1 MSGEKFDVDADAI
14 RELAGLLD
22 ETGLTEIE
30 LENGDRKLRVARG
43 TVAVQAAASVLASSP
58 TSAHAANASEA
69 AEAAHPGAVNAP
81 MVGTVF
87 LAAEPGAPAFV
98 KFGDSVAEGDTLL
111 IIEAMKVMNPIRAP
125 HGGTVTRIYVENGGP
140 VEYGQ
145 AMLLI
150 E

>member
-1 MSGEKFDVDADAI
+1 MSGDKFDVDADAI

-43 TVAVQAAASVLASSP
+43 TVAIHAAAPVLASSP
-58 TSAHAANASEA
+58 TSAHADNASESA
-69 AEAAHPGAVNAP
+69 DAPHPGAVNAP

-98 KFGDSVAEGDTLL
+98 KVGDSVAVGDTIL

-125 HGGTVTRIYVENGGP
+125 HGGTVSRIFVENGGP

-145 AMLLI
+145 AMLVI